1 MEILRIT
8 DHAYSI
14 VYVNDNMKYNAY
26 RRLSEDKWEI
36 LYREEWKNVQDTTE
50 LEELY
55 NKRINGNG
63 HE

>member
-8 DHAYSI
+8 EHKYSI
-14 VYVNDNMKYNAY
+14 VYVNNNMKYNIY

-55 NKRINGNG
+55 NKKNK
-63 HE
+63 

>member
-8 DHAYSI
+8 DHTYSI
-14 VYVNDNMKYNAY
+14 VYVNDNTKYNVY
-26 RRLSEDKWEI
+26 RRHSEDKWDV
-36 LYREEWKNVQDTTE
+36 LSREEWKNVVDTTE

-63 HE
+63 YE

>member
-8 DHAYSI
+8 DHTYSI

-36 LYREEWKNVQDTTE
+36 LSREEWKNVVDTTE